1 MERWC
6 ALETNMKDAVILIT
20 GVAAKAG
27 DIGSSALLYAA
38 AYQTLHMTPE
48 QAMSAFVTAR
58 AIVLVV
64 NKRGVK

>member
-1 MERWC
+1 M
-6 ALETNMKDAVILIT
+6 IT
-20 GVAAKAG
+20 GLAAKVPG

-48 QAMSAFVTAR
+48 QATSAFVTAR
-58 AIVLVV
+58 AIILAV

>member
-1 MERWC
+1 
-6 ALETNMKDAVILIT
+6 MKDAVIMIT
-20 GVAAKAG
+20 GLAAKVPG

-48 QAMSAFVTAR
+48 QATSAFVTAR
-58 AIVLVV
+58 AIILAV